1 MIGLLRKAYD
11 GGANGLRTITCV
23 MLFGVFLGGANS
35 HVKASDS
42 KTLIAHQKT
51 TKNATTLST
60 STQSNKAQLDV
71 SILVG
76 ANPENLATK
85 DNNCRLNPTA
95 SEYISKTFLLLNVGT
110 EKFFNIGGAYG
121 RHASLSNTGMYL
133 WIWNNSKTE
142 GIYDIRTRL
151 NYVIGSTTV
160 PENKD
165 NADSYVQYIDN
176 DTRMKGIYPDCQPLS
191 DANPEFGWK
200 FEKAVGYSETNKIY
214 KISTYEDKDG
224 NRRYLTAT
232 PEDTDGNLCK
242 AEALN
247 YNDYQIWKLV
257 TVQEYYN
264 LFKNSPSDLN
274 SPIDITFLMQNPEF
288 GYNKSNGSFWLP
300 TGNEAHYLRLG
311 VEDYYKK
318 TTEPYY
324 KRLINNKEE
333 RIDEHN
339 EYLYQNGKYFCADIK
354 KQRNTGINQWVTV
367 DKAGWYIV
375 RCNGFS
381 NTNGLAKL
389 FVNDFIYSF
398 KDMLTNMGLDLEGIN
413 SKNIS
418 ENLLNPLEANG
429 PDDLLKAG
437 KEFYK
442 DRYVNQVA
450 IYISQEAIDLMKY
463 IGDKEQLCIGIKIE
477 DDGSSADG
485 EWTAFDNFRLLYAGE
500 SSNAPDLVLDEDN
513 PDLKYLTETIDE
525 YKNCVLH
532 LNRSFELNKWNTLI
546 LPVNLTYGQMRYTF
560 GDDVKLA
567 KLYTLTPNS
576 VRFKTVECNSDDDV
590 MLAAYTP
597 YIIKPTK
604 AAGEN
609 PAYTTPRLK
618 KEANKNW
625 IYDEN
630 KGITY
635 PEEGVER
642 YIGGKVSIEANHYD
656 IPNVTLDRTLLKTKL
671 DNHWVSTTTT
681 STTSPDADKNKMVC
695 KGTMAKTFYINKDG
709 KGSFYEDEGEKRD
722 DLHGDYFMNK
732 GTMYKVPAKKQY
744 GLKAFRCW
752 FELTNTTDAGTNS
765 PSPAKDVKLFINGI
779 EDETTGIGDIIT
791 DPAFSHAAYQYD
803 GVYNLQGQLV
813 RQGTSLEGLPQGI
826 YLVKGKKV
834 KK

>member
-1 MIGLLRKAYD
+1 MINLFRKAYD

-42 KTLIAHQKT
+42 RAVTAHQKI
-51 TKNATTLST
+51 TKDVTTLGS

-71 SILVG
+71 SKLVG
-76 ANPENLATK
+76 ADPGNLATT
-85 DNNCRLNPTA
+85 NNECRLYPTF
-95 SEYISKTFLLLNVGT
+95 SDYITKTFLLLNVGT

-133 WIWNNSKTE
+133 WIWNNSTE
-142 GIYDIRTRL
+142 GTYNIRTRL
-151 NYVIGSTTV
+151 NYVNEI
-160 PENKD
+160 KD
-165 NADSYVQYIDN
+165 VSVADLENADSYVQYIDN
-176 DTRMKGIYPDCQPLS
+176 DSHMSGIYPDCQPS
-191 DANPEFGWK
+191 DANRKFGWK
-200 FEKAVGYSETNKIY
+200 FEKAKGYSETNKVY
-214 KISTYEDKDG
+214 KISTYG
-224 NRRYLTAT
+224 NKYLTAT

-247 YNDYQIWKLV
+247 YNDYQVWKLV
-257 TVQEYYN
+257 TLQEYYD

-274 SPIDITFLMQNPEF
+274 SPIDITFLMQNPGF
-288 GYNKSNGSFWLP
+288 GYNKSNAAFWASS
-300 TGNEAHYLRLG
+300 GNAHYLRLG

-318 TTEPYY
+318 TSEDYY
-324 KRLINNKEE
+324 KNNKEE
-333 RIDEHN
+333 RIYDFN
-339 EYLYQNGKYFCADIK
+339 DNLYENGKYFCADIK
-354 KQRNTGINQWVTV
+354 QQRNTGINQLVTV
-367 DKAGWYIV
+367 DKAGWYII

-389 FVNDFIYSF
+389 YVTDYFSQSMTRSTI
-398 KDMLTNMGLDLEGIN
+398 
-413 SKNIS
+413 
-418 ENLLNPLEANG
+418 LNPLEANG
-429 PDDLLKAG
+429 PKDLTEAG
-437 KEFYK
+437 KEFYN
-442 DRYVNQVA
+442 DNYENEVM
-450 IYISQEAIDLMKY
+450 IHLTTDDLKNMGG
-463 IGDKEQLCIGIKIE
+463 ILIIGIKID
-477 DDGSSADG
+477 DDGTTPSEG

-500 SSNAPDLVLDEDN
+500 SEGAPDLVLDEDN
-513 PDLKYLTETIDE
+513 PDLKYLTETIEE
-525 YKNCVLH
+525 YNNCVLH

-560 GDDVKLA
+560 GDEVKLA

-590 MLAAYTP
+590 MLEAFTP

-604 AAGEN
+604 AAGQN

-630 KGITY
+630 KGISY
-635 PEEGVER
+635 ADEGVER
-642 YIGGKVSIEANHYD
+642 YTGGKVSIKANHYD
-656 IPNVTLDRTLLKTKL
+656 IPNVTLDRALLKEKL
-671 DNHWVSTTTT
+671 DKHWVSTTTT
-681 STTSPDADKNKMVC
+681 STTTPDADNNKMVC
-695 KGTMAKTFYINKDG
+695 KGTMAKTFYI
-709 KGSFYEDEGEKRD
+709 KGSNGYFYNDEGEKRD
-722 DLHGDYFMNK
+722 DLKGDYFMNK
-732 GTMYKVPAKKQY
+732 GTMYKVPATKQY

-752 FELTNTTDAGTNS
+752 FELTNTTDAGNS
-765 PSPAKDVKLFINGI
+765 ISPAKDVKLFINEI

-826 YLVKGKKV
+826 YVVKGKKV
-834 KK
+834 KKAF

>member
-1 MIGLLRKAYD
+1 MIDLLRKAYD
-11 GGANGLRTITCV
+11 GGASGLRTITCV
-23 MLFGVFLGGANS
+23 MLFGLFLGGANS

-42 KTLIAHQKT
+42 KTLTAHQKT

-71 SILVG
+71 SKLVG
-76 ANPENLATK
+76 ADPGVLAT
-85 DNNCRLNPTA
+85 L
-95 SEYISKTFLLLNVGT
+95 SKNDYRITPNSDDARKATFLLLNVGT

-133 WIWNNSKTE
+133 WIWKNSTTE

-151 NYVIGSTTV
+151 NYVQKTNYVNEAIL
-160 PENKD
+160 ENT
-165 NADSYVQYIDN
+165 DSYVQYIAN
-176 DTRMKGIYPDCQPLS
+176 DTRMPGIYPDCQPSS
-191 DANPEFGWK
+191 DANHEFGWK
-200 FEKAVGYSETNKIY
+200 FEQAEGYSETNKVY
-214 KISTYEDKDG
+214 KISTYG
-224 NRRYLTAT
+224 NRYLTAT
-232 PEDTDGNLCK
+232 PNDKDGNLCK

-247 YNDYQIWKLV
+247 YNDYQVWKLV
-257 TVQEYYN
+257 TVQEYYD
-264 LFKNSPSDLN
+264 LFKNSPSDPN
-274 SPIDITFLMQNPEF
+274 SPIDITFLMQNPGF

-300 TGNEAHYLRLG
+300 TGERAHYLRLG
-311 VEDYYKK
+311 VENYYKK
-318 TTEPYY
+318 TTEAYY
-324 KRLINNKEE
+324 KDNKG
-333 RIDEHN
+333 N
-339 EYLYQNGKYFCADIK
+339 EISFNYNLYQNGKYFCADIK
-354 KQRNTGINQWVTV
+354 EQRNTGINQWVTV

-389 FVNDFIYSF
+389 FVSSPNV
-398 KDMLTNMGLDLEGIN
+398 
-413 SKNIS
+413 SKTASTI
-418 ENLLNPLEANG
+418 LNPLEADG
-429 PDDLLKAG
+429 PTDLLEAG
-437 KEFYK
+437 KEFYNDNYENEIMIHLTK
-442 DRYVNQVA
+442 DEINNYGGYLQ
-450 IYISQEAIDLMKY
+450 
-463 IGDKEQLCIGIKIE
+463 IGIKVEGNDIT
-477 DDGSSADG
+477 SADG

-500 SSNAPDLVLDEDN
+500 SEGAPDLVLDEDT
-513 PDLKYLTETIDE
+513 PDLRYLTETIEE
-525 YKNCVLH
+525 YNNCVLH

-576 VRFKTVECNSDDDV
+576 VRFKTVECDSDNDL
-590 MLAAYTP
+590 MLEAFTP

-618 KEANKNW
+618 KAEHTYW
-625 IYDEN
+625 LDEN
-630 KGITY
+630 KGISY
-635 PEEGVER
+635 AEEGVER
-642 YIGGKVSIEANHYD
+642 YTGGKVCIQAKHYD
-656 IPNVTLDRTLLKTKL
+656 IQGVTLDRALLKDKL
-671 DNHWVSTTTT
+671 DNHWVSTTI
-681 STTSPDADKNKMVC
+681 STTAPDADNNNMVC
-695 KGTMAKTFYINKDG
+695 KGTMAKTFYIKNG
-709 KGSFYEDEGEKRD
+709 QGSFYKDDNKERD
-722 DLHGDYFMNK
+722 KLSGDYFMNK

-752 FELTNTTDAGTNS
+752 FELTNTTDASNTS
-765 PSPAKDVKLFINGI
+765 TSPAKDVKLFINEI

-826 YLVKGKKV
+826 YVVKGKKV

>member
-1 MIGLLRKAYD
+1 MIDLLRKAYD

-42 KTLIAHQKT
+42 KTLTTHQKT
-51 TKNATTLST
+51 TKNATTLGT

-71 SILVG
+71 SKLVG
-76 ANPENLATK
+76 ADPGVLAKLSTNDYRINPNTTDAARK
-85 DNNCRLNPTA
+85 A
-95 SEYISKTFLLLNVGT
+95 TFLLLNVGT

-133 WIWNNSKTE
+133 WIWKNSNTE

-151 NYVIGSTTV
+151 NYTV
-160 PENKD
+160 NLEN
-165 NADSYVQYIDN
+165 NNDSYVQYIDN
-176 DTRMKGIYPDCQPLS
+176 DSNMPGIYPDCQPSS
-191 DANPEFGWK
+191 DANHEFGWK
-200 FEKAVGYSETNKIY
+200 FEQAKGYSETNKVY
-214 KISTYEDKDG
+214 KISTYEDKNG

-232 PEDTDGNLCK
+232 PVDTDGNLCK
-242 AEALN
+242 AEASSN
-247 YNDYQIWKLV
+247 SDNQVWKLV
-257 TVQEYYN
+257 TLQEYYD

-274 SPIDITFLMQNPEF
+274 SPIDITFLLENPGF
-288 GYNKSNGSFWLP
+288 GYNKSDKSSWLP
-300 TGNEAHYLRLG
+300 TGKEAHYLRFG
-311 VEDYYKK
+311 VENYYKK
-318 TTEPYY
+318 KSEAYY
-324 KRLINNKEE
+324 K
-333 RIDEHN
+333 DN
-339 EYLYQNGKYFCADIK
+339 EGNEISYNDNLYENGKYFCADIK
-354 KQRNTGINQWVTV
+354 QKRNFGINQWVTV

-389 FVNDFIYSF
+389 FVT
-398 KDMLTNMGLDLEGIN
+398 DMYQSMTQSTPL
-413 SKNIS
+413 K
-418 ENLLNPLEANG
+418 PLEANG
-429 PDDLLKAG
+429 PKDLTEAG
-437 KEFYK
+437 KEFYN
-442 DRYVNQVA
+442 DNYENEVM
-450 IYISQEAIDLMKY
+450 IHLTTDGGLLI
-463 IGDKEQLCIGIKIE
+463 IGIE
-477 DDGSSADG
+477 VEGDDGTEGKG

-500 SSNAPDLVLDEDN
+500 PEGAPELVLDEDN
-513 PDLKYLTETIDE
+513 PDLRYLTETIEE
-525 YKNCVLH
+525 YNNCNLH
-532 LNRSFELNKWNTLI
+532 LKRSFELDKWNTLI
-546 LPVNLTYGQMRYTF
+546 LPVDLTYGQMKKAF

-590 MLAAYTP
+590 MLKAFSP

-604 AAGEN
+604 AAVQN
-609 PAYTTPRLK
+609 SAYTTPRLK
-618 KEANKNW
+618 KEANQNW

-630 KGITY
+630 EGITY

-642 YIGGKVSIEANHYD
+642 YTGGKVSIKANHYD
-656 IPNVTLDRTLLKTKL
+656 IPNVTLDRTLLKENL
-671 DNHWVSTTTT
+671 DKHWVSTTTT
-681 STTSPDADKNKMVC
+681 STTAPDADNNNMVC

-709 KGSFYEDEGEKRD
+709 KGSFYEDEGVKRD
-722 DLHGDYFMNK
+722 DLKGDYFMNK
-732 GTMYKVPAKKQY
+732 GTMYKVPATKQY

-752 FELTNTTDAGTNS
+752 FELTNTTDAGNS
-765 PSPAKDVKLFINGI
+765 ISQAKDVKLFINEI

-826 YLVKGKKV
+826 YVVKGKKV